1 MKRKYFVGG
10 VVSLGVGTVPEVSRN
25 GFNTP
30 ALPSITIPRG
40 ETHEA

>member
-1 MKRKYFVGG
+1 MKRKCFAAG
-10 VVSLGVGTVPEVSRN
+10 VVSLGVGAVPELSRN

-40 ETHEA
+40 EFHEA